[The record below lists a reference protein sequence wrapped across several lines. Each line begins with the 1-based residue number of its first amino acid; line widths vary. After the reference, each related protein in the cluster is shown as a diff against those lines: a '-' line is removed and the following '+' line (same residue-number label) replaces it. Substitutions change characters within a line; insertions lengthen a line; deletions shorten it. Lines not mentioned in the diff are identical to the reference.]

1 MTFTSN
7 GDGTATLA
15 GAPAAGAG
23 GVYALTIIAGNG
35 ISPAARQDFRLTV
48 EQPPGITSAAEV
60 TFTTGQ
66 AATFTLTSSGFPTA
80 ALSVQGT
87 LPAGVTFT
95 DNGDGTA
102 TLEGAPAGGT
112 GGVYRLT
119 ITAANDVAPA
129 ATQEFTLTVLP
140 LPQPPPPAVPSPQPP
155 AEPSPLA
162 PAPATLRL
170 QALRLSVFG
179 SAGSEARCRMRSG
192 LIRACTVRL
201 VRGGRV
207 LARGDAQGAGEARS
221 LTVALRLTRR
231 GRALLA
237 ERLGGVRA
245 RLRAR
250 ALTSDGTRRAS
261 ARTRALMR
269 VERFTTPPGS
279 WLPGAA
285 ALSERGQRFLRS
297 LRGRLVAVAALRCEG
312 HSVPLQGSA
321 VAAGPMSRARA
332 ALFCRALAKRVG
344 IRPTVVGRGTA
355 EPIADNAGEAGRAK
369 NRRVVVTVTHRPR
382 RLR

>member
-1 MTFTSN
+1 M
-7 GDGTATLA
+7 
-15 GAPAAGAG
+15 
-23 GVYALTIIAGNG
+23 
-35 ISPAARQDFRLTV
+35 TV
-48 EQPPGITSAAEV
+48 EEPPRITSDAEV

-102 TLEGAPAGGT
+102 TLEGAPDAGT

-140 LPQPPPPAVPSPQPP
+140 LPQPPPPAVPSPQPQPP
-155 AEPSPLA
+155 AEPSPHA
-162 PAPATLRL
+162 PAPATVRL
-170 QALRLSVFG
+170 QALRLSMFG
-179 SAGSEARCRMRSG
+179 PAGSEARCRMRSG

-201 VRGGRV
+201 VRGGLL
-207 LARGDAQGAGEARS
+207 LARGDARGAGEARS

-312 HSVPLQGSA
+312 HSAPLQGSA
-321 VAAGPMSRARA
+321 VATGPLSRARA

-344 IRPTVVGRGTA
+344 TRPTIVGRGTA